1 MYLDV
6 WGSFL
11 SSMFVIGGSY
21 VSSLRSHVIC
31 IASSY
36 LFVREMSDL
45 LLRTSSHCLFHHYI
59 HYWCDF
65 HFMFDLGRSPLFFT
79 YPLFRCR
86 FYRCLWFISFPSHL
100 ILSLQRPISGSMLTS
115 HHHYTYHYQF
125 ILLHLPPYRYH
136 IHIRH
141 PQVQAHEVHYTCC
154 ISYMRA
160 WVLIIGYLSLV
171 FSRFYHPITLA
182 YVTSRVLRPPWG
194 HGIRCCLQQP
204 LLGQVIEIWLIF
216 RYCHASSSGSRL
228 FDV

>member
-1 MYLDV
+1 MYIDV

-11 SSMFVIGGSY
+11 SSMFVIGSSY

-45 LLRTSSHCLFHHYI
+45 LLRTPSHCPSHHYI
-59 HYWCDF
+59 HYWCD
-65 HFMFDLGRSPLFFT
+65 
-79 YPLFRCR
+79 
-86 FYRCLWFISFPSHL
+86 
-100 ILSLQRPISGSMLTS
+100 LTS
-115 HHHYTYHYQF
+115 CLTWVDHYLSSRIHCFAIIF
-125 ILLHLPPYRYH
+125 IVACDSSHSLHVLFSPHSDPSQVRCSFLIIITHITISSSCFICLLIDIIFTLGVLRSM
-136 IHIRH
+136 
-141 PQVQAHEVHYTCC
+141 AHEVRYTCC

-171 FSRFYHPITLA
+171 FFRFYHPITLA

-194 HGIRCCLQQP
+194 HGIRCRLQQP

-216 RYCHASSSGSRL
+216 RYRHASSSGSRL
-228 FDV
+228 FDE